1 MRLLALGSA
10 PEADDPIWGF
20 RQRGARPRGRVPQ
33 PPAQEREWSSRGA
46 GSDGN
51 LTGPGVQL
59 RRRGQD
65 PGSAPAGG
73 RGGRTCRA
81 RSGERGAGKAR
92 FRAAGA
98 LDPERPRA
106 PGAGVPQPRERRAG
120 KRRPPR
126 RAVPYLAPPGAR
138 SLGFGARG
146 SLRSWRPGRGKGGR
160 PLQLGTPRKG
170 VRELGR
176 GVQTLVSRALGSRNA
191 VRPLPGYHFTH
202 FCQDWHTECACTVY

>member
-1 MRLLALGSA
+1 MELARSRVRREPNGAGGAAQAARTRPRFRSG
-10 PEADDPIWGF
+10 W
-20 RQRGARPRGRVPQ
+20 RQRRPNVPSQ
-33 PPAQEREWSSRGA
+33 
-46 GSDGN
+46 
-51 LTGPGVQL
+51 
-59 RRRGQD
+59 
-65 PGSAPAGG
+65 
-73 RGGRTCRA
+73 
-81 RSGERGAGKAR
+81 ERGAGKAR

-160 PLQLGTPRKG
+160 PLQLGTPRRG
-170 VRELGR
+170 VRELGG
-176 GVQTLVSRALGSRNA
+176 GVQTLASRAVGSHNA
-191 VRPLPGYHFTH
+191 VKSLPGYHFTH
-202 FCQDWHTECACTVY
+202 FCLDWHTECACTVY